1 MFIGKGRGLLSCT
14 YMWSSLGTQ
23 LDQSPSQMIS
33 PQFSDLLEFLLSLDI
48 KSWQTVSA
56 ILSDLID
63 LLDLVCDFCS
73 GLSVILAGII
83 FLQSLLIKSA

>member
-1 MFIGKGRGLLSCT
+1 MLSCSSIG
-14 YMWSSLGTQ
+14 SSLGTQ

-33 PQFSDLLEFLLSLDI
+33 PQFGDLLEFLLSLDI

-63 LLDLVCDFCS
+63 LLDFACDFCS
-73 GLSVILAGII
+73 GLSVILAGLI
-83 FLQSLLIKSA
+83 FVQSLFVQSS

>member
-1 MFIGKGRGLLSCT
+1 MLSCA
-14 YMWSSLGTQ
+14 YVWSSLGTQ
-23 LDQSPSQMIS
+23 LDQNPSQMIS

-63 LLDLVCDFCS
+63 LLDFACDFCS
-73 GLSVILAGII
+73 GLSVILAGLI
-83 FLQSLLIKSA
+83 FVQSLFVQSS

>member
-1 MFIGKGRGLLSCT
+1 
-14 YMWSSLGTQ
+14 
-23 LDQSPSQMIS
+23 MIS

-56 ILSDLID
+56 ILLDLID
-63 LLDLVCDFCS
+63 FLDLACNFCS

-83 FLQSLLIKSA
+83 FVQSLFVQTS

>member
-1 MFIGKGRGLLSCT
+1 MLSCPS
-14 YMWSSLGTQ
+14 MWSSLGTQ

-33 PQFSDLLEFLLSLDI
+33 PQFSDLREFLLSLDI

-56 ILSDLID
+56 ILLDLID
-63 LLDLVCDFCS
+63 LLDLACDFCS

-83 FLQSLLIKSA
+83 FVQSLFIQSS

>member
-1 MFIGKGRGLLSCT
+1 MLSCA
-14 YMWSSLGTQ
+14 YVWSSLGTQ

-56 ILSDLID
+56 ILLDLID
-63 LLDLVCDFCS
+63 FLDLACDFCS

-83 FLQSLLIKSA
+83 FVQSLFIQPS

>member
-1 MFIGKGRGLLSCT
+1 
-14 YMWSSLGTQ
+14 
-23 LDQSPSQMIS
+23 MIS

-63 LLDLVCDFCS
+63 LLDLACDFCS

-83 FLQSLLIKSA
+83 FLQSLFLQSA

>member
-1 MFIGKGRGLLSCT
+1 
-14 YMWSSLGTQ
+14 
-23 LDQSPSQMIS
+23 MIS

-56 ILSDLID
+56 ILLDLID
-63 LLDLVCDFCS
+63 FLDLACDFCS

-83 FLQSLLIKSA
+83 FVQSLFIQPS